1 MIDSLDCKWIEN
13 NLEALFCDRLDP
25 EELRLAQAHIESCAS
40 CRQEVGA
47 LNAIDPLVK
56 KNFQRELRMVR
67 QPRSVHAGR
76 VFGLSAAG
84 VALVAILAFAGLRT
98 PQNNPSAAPA
108 QSAAVTPAPVA
119 ENPTSAPVKNQET
132 SVTPVERTKPLDRP
146 DKAPDQIFRALPPK
160 SDNAPEFLVVDL
172 AGYTRRVED
181 LRGHVALITVWSGA
195 SSEAVSN
202 FEKLYKAHGSQAR
215 FRFVGVSNE
224 RLAKPANTTFP
235 VFYNQGS
242 KLFDLRPGEFVLL
255 DEKGEIVLR
264 GSLVKDFDKLSHGLN
279 GFSG

>member
-13 NLEALFCDRLDP
+13 NLEALCCDRLEP
-25 EELRLAQAHIESCAS
+25 EQHRLAQAHIAGCAS
-40 CRQEVGA
+40 CRREVEA

-56 KNFQRELRMVR
+56 KNFQREQRMSR
-67 QPRSVHAGR
+67 QSRSVHAGR
-76 VFGLSAAG
+76 VFALSAAG

-98 PQNNPSAAPA
+98 PLTNPPATPA

-119 ENPTSAPVKNQET
+119 ENPPPAAVKNPET
-132 SVTPVERTKPLDRP
+132 NAMPVERTKPLDRP
-146 DKAPDQIFRALPPK
+146 DKAPDQIFRALPSK
-160 SDNAPEFLVVDL
+160 SDNAPEFLVMDL

-181 LRGHVALITVWSGA
+181 FRGHVALISVWSAA
-195 SSEAVSN
+195 SPEAISN
-202 FEKLYKAHGSQAR
+202 FEKLYKTHGAQAR

-242 KLFDLRPGEFVLL
+242 KLFGLRPGEFVLL
-255 DEKGEIVLR
+255 DEKGEIALR
-264 GSLVKDFDKLSHGLN
+264 GSLVKDFDKLTHELN
-279 GFSG
+279 GFSR